1 MGEPMKLRQKLV
13 VLTAAGLLTLASAA
27 HAGDLYVI
35 ANSGTTVSPSDVRE
49 IFLGEKQFVGN
60 VKLVPVDN
68 ASAQEQFLAKVMKME
83 AAKYTSSWTKKS
95 FRDGVSPPAVKGTD
109 TDTIE
114 FVKQTA
120 GAVGYVGTSP
130 AGVNVVGKF

>member
-1 MGEPMKLRQKLV
+1 MKLRQKLV
-13 VLTAAGLLTLASAA
+13 VLAAAGLVTLASAVRA
-27 HAGDLYVI
+27 ADLYVI

-49 IFLGEKQFVGN
+49 IFLGEKQFAGS

-68 ASAQEQFLAKVMKME
+68 ASAQEQFLAKVMKMA
-83 AAKYTSSWTKKS
+83 AAKYTSSWIKKS
-95 FRDGVSPPAVKGTD
+95 FRDGVSPPAVKGSDAD
-109 TDTIE
+109 TVE

-120 GAVGYVGTSP
+120 GAVSYVGTLP

>member
-1 MGEPMKLRQKLV
+1 MKLRQKLV
-13 VLTAAGLLTLASAA
+13 VLAAAGLVTLASAVRA
-27 HAGDLYVI
+27 ADLYVI

-49 IFLGEKQFVGN
+49 IFLGEKQFAGS

-68 ASAQEQFLAKVMKME
+68 ASAQEQFLAKVMKMA

-95 FRDGVSPPAVKGTD
+95 FRDGVSPPAVKGSDAD
-109 TDTIE
+109 TVE

-120 GAVGYVGTSP
+120 GAVSYVGTLP

>member
-1 MGEPMKLRQKLV
+1 MKLGQKLV
-13 VLTAAGLLTLASAA
+13 VLGAAGLLALASSA

-35 ANSGTTVSPSDVRE
+35 ANKGTTVSASDVRE
-49 IFLGEKQFVGN
+49 IFLGEKQFAGS

-95 FRDGVSPPAVKGTD
+95 FRDGVSPPAVKGSD
-109 TDTIE
+109 ADTIE

-120 GAVGYVGTSP
+120 GAVGYVSTSP
-130 AGVNVVGKF
+130 PGVTLVGKF

>member
-13 VLTAAGLLTLASAA
+13 VLTAAGLFMLASAA
-27 HAGDLYVI
+27 RAGDLYVI
-35 ANSGTTVSPSDVRE
+35 ANSGTTVGPSDVRD
-49 IFLGEKQFVGN
+49 IFLGEKQFVGK

-95 FRDGVSPPAVKGTD
+95 FRDGVSPPAVKGSD
-109 TDTIE
+109 ADTIE

-120 GAVGYVGTSP
+120 GAVGYVSTSP

>member
-1 MGEPMKLRQKLV
+1 MKLRQKLV
-13 VLTAAGLLTLASAA
+13 ALAAAGLVTLGTAA
-27 HAGDLYVI
+27 QAADLYVI
-35 ANSGTTVSPSDVRE
+35 SNSGTTISASDIRE
-49 IFLGEKQFVGN
+49 VFLGEKQFAGSI
-60 VKLVPVDN
+60 KLVPVDN
-68 ASAQEQFLAKVMKME
+68 AAVQEQFLARVMKME

-95 FRDGVSPPAVKGTD
+95 FRDGVSPPAIKGSD
-109 TDTIE
+109 ADTIE

>member
-1 MGEPMKLRQKLV
+1 MKLGQKLI
-13 VLTAAGLLTLASAA
+13 VLGAAGLLALASSAY
-27 HAGDLYVI
+27 AGDLYVI
-35 ANSGTTVSPSDVRE
+35 ANPGTTVSASDVRE
-49 IFLGEKQFVGN
+49 IFLGEKQFAGS

-95 FRDGVSPPAVKGTD
+95 FRDGVSPPAVKGSD
-109 TDTIE
+109 ADTIE

-120 GAVGYVGTSP
+120 GAVGYVSTSP
-130 AGVNVVGKF
+130 AGVTLVGKF

>member
-1 MGEPMKLRQKLV
+1 MKLRQKLV
-13 VLTAAGLLTLASAA
+13 VLTAAGLITLASAA
-27 HAGDLYVI
+27 GAGDLYVI
-35 ANSGTTVSPSDVRE
+35 ANSGTTVTASDVRD
-49 IFLGEKQFVGN
+49 IFLGEKQFVGS
-60 VKLVPVDN
+60 VKLIPVDN

-95 FRDGVSPPAVKGTD
+95 FRDGVSPPAVKGSD
-109 TDTIE
+109 ADTIE

-120 GAVGYVGTSP
+120 GAVGYVSTSP

>member
-1 MGEPMKLRQKLV
+1 MKLRQKLV
-13 VLTAAGLLTLASAA
+13 VLAAAGLVALASTAR
-27 HAGDLYVI
+27 AGDLYVI

-60 VKLVPVDN
+60 VKLIPVDN
-68 ASAQEQFLAKVMKME
+68 ASSQEQFLAKVMKME
-83 AAKYTSSWTKKS
+83 SARYTSSWTKKS
-95 FRDGVSPPAVKGTD
+95 FRDGVSPPAVKGSD
-109 TDTIE
+109 ADTIE

-120 GAVGYVGTSP
+120 GAVGYVNTSP